1 MKIMRIK
8 VLFILLLFPAVILP
22 AMMQA
27 SEEEN
32 RLALLS
38 RMKIVSRDSHDD
50 YLSEVGNRIKK
61 AMMKNKFK
69 NQNDQL
75 GKVDLFKK
83 GTEDDN
89 GMFWGLDEL
98 FSDSDDEDLGKINGS
113 EMVLAS
119 AKDKPAVMKLL
130 KNHFN

>member
-22 AMMQA
+22 VMMQA
-27 SEEEN
+27 SEEED

-38 RMKIVSRDSHDD
+38 RMKIISRDSYDD
-50 YLSEVGNRIKK
+50 YLSKVGNRMKK
-61 AMMKNKFK
+61 ATMKNKFK

-75 GKVDLFKK
+75 GKADLFKK
-83 GTEDDN
+83 DTEDDN

-98 FSDSDDEDLGKINGS
+98 FSDSDDEDLGKINAS

-119 AKDKPAVMKLL
+119 AKDKPEIMKVL
-130 KNHFN
+130 KNNFN